1 MTDLEGQTVVV
12 IGGSAGIGLEA
23 ARVARVQ
30 YAEAILTRRNPDR
43 LRDAADE
50 FGARGTATFDPNDLP
65 RLERYFAE
73 LPKPVDH
80 VLVAVPPVPS
90 PRPSPP
96 RCARLPIGLVIGP
109 ADVAELAVHLMTK
122 TALTGAT
129 YDIDGGQQL
138 LSNRGGS
145 R

>member
-23 ARVARVQ
+23 ARLARVQ

-80 VLVAVPPVPS
+80 VLVAVPRSRLLGPRRRAAPGCPS
-90 PRPSPP
+90 ASSSGRPTSPSWP
-96 RCARLPIGLVIGP
+96 C
-109 ADVAELAVHLMTK
+109 T
-122 TALTGAT
+122 
-129 YDIDGGQQL
+129 
-138 LSNRGGS
+138 
-145 R
+145 